1 MTIFTKLFS
10 SQGRDIIEEGTSNGF
25 QYAIVDGPYCY
36 CAYVA
41 LPEGHKYYDVFYD
54 DIPIECN
61 GGLTFSGKY
70 DNFYLIGWDYG
81 HCDDYYPFNIIFDDL
96 RFMSGKKWTTEEIL
110 EEVHNVI
117 AQL

>member
-25 QYAIVDGPYCY
+25 QYAIVEGPYYY

-54 DIPIECN
+54 NIPIECN

-81 HCDDYYPFNIIFDDL
+81 HSWNMEQPPFI
-96 RFMSGKKWTTEEIL
+96 TEMCSDVLSVTE
-110 EEVHNVI
+110 
-117 AQL
+117 QLLQ